1 MFFRRHPPSSLQDGT
16 LFFVAT
22 EGARVCC
29 SLARRCRRRSW
40 LSPPRFPPCA
50 SPPVFPT
57 SVARPS
63 RADPT
68 RTPLY
73 SSPCHP
79 LLWGTMRLAPVLA
92 VATLVLAAAGAPA
105 AALTKS
111 ESLPF
116 TVHPGSPGSV
126 EVALDTP
133 PIPSST
139 CTFAYATVGA
149 TPEAW
154 EAVVTGDGDTNSVT
168 CTIHRAGGGETYLM
182 FTSWEVALGG
192 EAALLD
198 ATVRDGG
205 GGRCPPRA
213 STPLGR
219 AACGLSRA
227 GGGGASRKLWSSPCC
242 CCDPVR
248 GVGGGVKGGGES

>member
-1 MFFRRHPPSSLQDGT
+1 
-16 LFFVAT
+16 
-22 EGARVCC
+22 
-29 SLARRCRRRSW
+29 
-40 LSPPRFPPCA
+40 
-50 SPPVFPT
+50 
-57 SVARPS
+57 
-63 RADPT
+63 
-68 RTPLY
+68 
-73 SSPCHP
+73 
-79 LLWGTMRLAPVLA
+79 MRLAPVLA

-205 GGRCPPRA
+205 GGGARRGRLHRWVGRRA
-213 STPLGR
+213 DCR
-219 AACGLSRA
+219 GL
-227 GGGGASRKLWSSPCC
+227 GGGGHRGNCGQVHAAVVTRYAVSVAGSRE
-242 CCDPVR
+242 
-248 GVGGGVKGGGES
+248 VGSRRTDG